1 MTLANGSKTAVT
13 SAGNKRDASKAGWL
27 PVLAGMLWPALA
39 QAEAKSMEQIE
50 GLMREQLALQSSQ
63 SVQIQNL
70 RQQLGSQALENQ
82 TQDWQLTGGLL
93 SVVLVALMG
102 AWLLARWPRWQQARL
117 QKKQARSAE
126 RTQTAR
132 HREKHSL
139 PQAQLDAAFGVAF
152 VASGLHSGAEIDHGG
167 QGIVRRLVR
176 KTKRH
181 QRMSEPTPDS
191 NWLVQ
196 IDDLDSRFLADDALR
211 EYELRKTVGL
221 ISEGDDAAQNS
232 AVEKKKAAGV
242 EDVWHSLEEVA
253 LADELEP
260 DVAKPEPEMKVDID
274 LDTAQPGAVNVD
286 VSQEVQRVRK
296 SLQERR
302 KDRSLQTVTIT
313 QAAAQE
319 LGQTLGIEASA
330 SDLTVNA
337 CAVDTSWSDAQEK
350 SQDSFDGVSTSVRA
364 MSDGETRLALAHEF
378 EKLGAKDEAAQLFEE
393 VLASGLPDEQA
404 RARRFLQQ
412 MPGR

>member
-13 SAGNKRDASKAGWL
+13 SAGKKRDASKAGWL
-27 PVLAGMLWPALA
+27 PVLAGMLMPALA

-50 GLMREQLALQSSQ
+50 GLMREQQALQSSQ

-70 RQQLGSQALENQ
+70 RQQLGSQALENRS
-82 TQDWQLTGGLL
+82 QDWQLTGGLL
-93 SVVLVALMG
+93 SVLLVALMG
-102 AWLLARWPRWQQARL
+102 AWLLARWPRWQQARQ
-117 QKKQARSAE
+117 QKKQARSA
-126 RTQTAR
+126 
-132 HREKHSL
+132 
-139 PQAQLDAAFGVAF
+139 
-152 VASGLHSGAEIDHGG
+152 
-167 QGIVRRLVR
+167 
-176 KTKRH
+176 
-181 QRMSEPTPDS
+181 EPTPDS

>member
-1 MTLANGSKTAVT
+1 
-13 SAGNKRDASKAGWL
+13 
-27 PVLAGMLWPALA
+27 
-39 QAEAKSMEQIE
+39 MEQIE
-50 GLMREQLALQSSQ
+50 GLMREPQALQSSQ

-102 AWLLARWPRWQQARL
+102 AWLLARWPRWQQARR
-117 QKKQARSAE
+117 QKKQARGAE
-126 RTQTAR
+126 RTQTAD
-132 HREKHSL
+132 HREKHAL
-139 PQAQLDAAFGVAF
+139 PQAQLDAAF
-152 VASGLHSGAEIDHGG
+152 VASGLQSGAEIDHGG
-167 QGIVRRLVR
+167 QGIVRRLVQ

-196 IDDLDSRFLADDALR
+196 LDDLDSRFLADDALR

-221 ISEGDDAAQNS
+221 ISEGDDAAQDS

-260 DVAKPEPEMKVDID
+260 DAAKPEPEIKIDID

-296 SLQERR
+296 SLHERR
-302 KDRSLQTVTIT
+302 KERSLQTVTIT
-313 QAAAQE
+313 QDAAQE
-319 LGQTLGIEASA
+319 IEQKMGVEASA
-330 SDLTVNA
+330 TELIVHA
-337 CAVDTSWSDAQEK
+337 PPVDTISSDVREE
-350 SQDSFDGVSTSVRA
+350 SQDSLDCVSTSVRA

-393 VLASGLPDEQA
+393 VLVSGLPDEQA
-404 RARRFLQQ
+404 RAKRFLQQ

>member
-1 MTLANGSKTAVT
+1 M
-13 SAGNKRDASKAGWL
+13 
-27 PVLAGMLWPALA
+27 PVLAGMLLPALA

-50 GLMREQLALQSSQ
+50 GLMREQQALQSSQ

-102 AWLLARWPRWQQARL
+102 AWLLARWPSWQQARR
-117 QKKQARSAE
+117 QKKQARGAE
-126 RTQTAR
+126 RTQTAD
-132 HREKHSL
+132 HREKHAL
-139 PQAQLDAAFGVAF
+139 PQAQLDAAF
-152 VASGLHSGAEIDHGG
+152 VASGLQSGAEIDHGG
-167 QGIVRRLVR
+167 QGIVRRLVQ

-196 IDDLDSRFLADDALR
+196 LDDLDSRFLADDALR

-221 ISEGDDAAQNS
+221 ISEGDDAAQDS

-260 DVAKPEPEMKVDID
+260 DAAKPEPEIKIDID

-296 SLQERR
+296 SLHERR
-302 KDRSLQTVTIT
+302 KDRRLQTVTIT
-313 QAAAQE
+313 QPAAQE
-319 LGQTLGIEASA
+319 PGQTLCVEATATAVSTA
-330 SDLTVNA
+330 SDLTANA
-337 CAVDTSWSDAQEK
+337 SAVDTISSDVEEK
-350 SQDSFDGVSTSVRA
+350 NQDSLDCVSTSVRA

-393 VLASGLPDEQA
+393 VLVSGLPDEQA
-404 RARRFLQQ
+404 RAKRFLQQ